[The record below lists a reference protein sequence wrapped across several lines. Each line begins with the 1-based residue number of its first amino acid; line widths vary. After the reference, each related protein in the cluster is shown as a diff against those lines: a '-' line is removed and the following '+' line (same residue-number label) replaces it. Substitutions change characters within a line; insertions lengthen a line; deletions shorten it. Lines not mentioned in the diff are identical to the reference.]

1 MIVQRLRLAGL
12 AIFAMASPAL
22 AIDVLPAPP
31 GDAAKVATA
40 AIREAGHPCPR
51 VKAATRDR
59 TGGIRATCTNGEV
72 YLVSR
77 IRGAAGVFAMRCSA
91 ARKLLNVS
99 C

>member
-1 MIVQRLRLAGL
+1 MIIRHLRLTGL
-12 AIFAMASPAL
+12 GILALASPAI

-51 VKAATRDR
+51 LKAATRDR
-59 TGGIRATCTNGEV
+59 GGMVRATCSNGEV

-77 IRGAAGVFAMRCSA
+77 IRGAAGTFAMRCSA
-91 ARKLLNVS
+91 ARKLLNVR